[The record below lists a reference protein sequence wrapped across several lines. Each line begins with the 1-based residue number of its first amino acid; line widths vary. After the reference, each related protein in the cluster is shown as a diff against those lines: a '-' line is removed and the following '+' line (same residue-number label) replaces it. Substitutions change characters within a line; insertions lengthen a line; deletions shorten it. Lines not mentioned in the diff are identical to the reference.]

1 MCEVRP
7 GGDSKMGLH
16 DIIQPSLLH
25 SQDTQPFIL
34 VMIRIKQKDTDFSVV
49 KFVLRKGREGDFTK
63 VLLLLLLLEFKM
75 FLNFNMV
82 KKLNKPQLF
91 LFPFS
96 PRPDLSIDIFLPQ
109 KYQGEWEAEGVD
121 CQLVGE
127 GQIVH
132 QPADKKILILTR

>member
-1 MCEVRP
+1 
-7 GGDSKMGLH
+7 MGLH

-96 PRPDLSIDIFLPQ
+96 PRPDLSIDISYLRSTRES
-109 KYQGEWEAEGVD
+109 GRRREWTVS
-121 CQLVGE
+121 
-127 GQIVH
+127 
-132 QPADKKILILTR
+132 